1 MNLSIIGQVL
11 RVLVGYNKSL
21 GTKVIMGILLILTG
35 TGIYSLFTGYP
46 NMEVIMSL
54 IKIVTDVLFQT
65 GSQLSS
71 GVMVK
76 YLQTSPLPC
85 KTPKD
90 TYMMSI

>member
-35 TGIYSLFTGYP
+35 TGIYALFTGYP

-65 GSQLSS
+65 G
-71 GVMVK
+71 
-76 YLQTSPLPC
+76 T
-85 KTPKD
+85 
-90 TYMMSI
+90 

>member
-11 RVLVGYNKSL
+11 RALVGYNKSL

-76 YLQTSPLPC
+76 YLSDFSVAL
-85 KTPKD
+85 
-90 TYMMSI
+90 

>member
-1 MNLSIIGQVL
+1 MSLGLYFYYSHTFEIEKGDGLMNLSIIGQVL

-54 IKIVTDVLFQT
+54 IKIVTDVLVPT
-65 GSQLSS
+65 GS
-71 GVMVK
+71 
-76 YLQTSPLPC
+76 
-85 KTPKD
+85 
-90 TYMMSI
+90 

>member
-65 GSQLSS
+65 GTQLSS
-71 GVMVK
+71 RVMVK
-76 YLQTSPLPC
+76 YLSDFSVAL
-85 KTPKD
+85 
-90 TYMMSI
+90 

>member
-11 RVLVGYNKSL
+11 RALVGYNKSL
-21 GTKVIMGILLILTG
+21 GTKVVMGILLILTG

-65 GSQLSS
+65 GA
-71 GVMVK
+71 
-76 YLQTSPLPC
+76 T
-85 KTPKD
+85 
-90 TYMMSI
+90 